1 MGKLKVTDTVASVFP
16 DYPGGEKITIH
27 HLLTHT
33 SGIPNFTDSPDYIK
47 TQTLPSPVLQTV
59 ERFKNRPL
67 DFAPGERMSYSN
79 SGYVLLGAVIEKVT
93 GRPYEEF
100 LRENVFKVLGMEGS
114 GYDHT
119 ETILENRAAGYEFP
133 ADRMANASYID
144 MSIPHAAGA
153 LYSTVEDLYKWDR
166 ALYTDKLIP
175 REAMTRLFTP
185 FKGTY
190 AYGWSIGSF
199 AGHKTIGHGG
209 GINGFTTDIVR
220 FPDDDACVIVLN
232 NFATGFTD
240 EISGALAGYLFGQAV
255 EMPKEKKAIKL
266 PAAVLD
272 AYPGQY
278 KLEGMEAVLVVT
290 RQGDGLFVEL
300 PGQAPRTLH
309 AESET
314 SFFMKTFGFE
324 VTFVKD
330 ASGRV
335 THLLLIQ
342 GKRPMKALKVG

>member
-1 MGKLKVTDTVASVFP
+1 
-16 DYPGGEKITIH
+16 
-27 HLLTHT
+27 
-33 SGIPNFTDSPDYIK
+33 
-47 TQTLPSPVLQTV
+47 
-59 ERFKNRPL
+59 
-67 DFAPGERMSYSN
+67 
-79 SGYVLLGAVIEKVT
+79 
-93 GRPYEEF
+93 
-100 LRENVFKVLGMEGS
+100 MEDS

-166 ALYTDKLIP
+166 GLYTDKLIP
-175 REAMTRLFTP
+175 GEARTRLFTP

-232 NFATGFTD
+232 DFATGFTD

-335 THLLLIQ
+335 QLTCFSSR
-342 GKRPMKALKVG
+342 GNVR